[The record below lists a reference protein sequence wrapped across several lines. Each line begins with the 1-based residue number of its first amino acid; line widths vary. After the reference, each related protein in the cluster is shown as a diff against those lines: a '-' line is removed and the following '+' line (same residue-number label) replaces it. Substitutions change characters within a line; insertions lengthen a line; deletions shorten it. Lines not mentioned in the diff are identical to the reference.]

1 MKRSWFDAVGFYK
14 ALDAQRAAKSMNW
27 KQVAAESRVAAS
39 TLTRMAQGRRPD
51 VDGLAALCAWS
62 GLKADDFVRELEGG
76 RGTPETLAMIS
87 SLLRADPHLSD
98 EGASFLEDVLQAGYR
113 RMKKGEEQ

>member
-1 MKRSWFDAVGFYK
+1 MKSGWFDTEAFYK
-14 ALDAQRAAKSMNW
+14 ALDAHRSSRGITW
-27 KQVAAESRVAAS
+27 KQVAAESNVAAS

-62 GLKADDFVRELEGG
+62 GLKADDFVRARVGG

-87 SLLRADPHLSD
+87 TLLRADPHLTS
-98 EGASFLEDVLQAGYR
+98 EGASYLEEVIRAGYKH
-113 RMKKGEEQ
+113 MKKE